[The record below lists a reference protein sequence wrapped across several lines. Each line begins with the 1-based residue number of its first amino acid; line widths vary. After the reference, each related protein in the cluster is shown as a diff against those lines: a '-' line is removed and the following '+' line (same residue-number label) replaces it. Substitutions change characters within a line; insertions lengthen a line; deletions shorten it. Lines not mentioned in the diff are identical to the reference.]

1 MLQVQRAMIG
11 VGEEGTASYLSRRF
25 GGQTLAG
32 KTGSTNDARDSWFV
46 GFTERDLTVVWLGK
60 DDNSPINLTGSS
72 GALLVWADIMQRQG
86 FNAFKLD
93 RDDSLEW
100 QYINRFNGGLTNSG
114 CTDSVLLPFPRHLVP
129 DKRSA
134 CE

>member
-11 VGEEGTASYLSRRF
+11 VGEEGTAKYLAQRF
-25 GGQTLAG
+25 GRQTLAG
-32 KTGSTNDARDSWFV
+32 KTGSTDDARDSWFA
-46 GFTERDLTVVWLGK
+46 GFTQRELTVVWLGK

-86 FNAFKLD
+86 FGAFKLD

-100 QYINRFNGGLTNSG
+100 QYINRFNGGLTNRG